1 MKINK
6 NDFSF
11 EESLKYLDRLGAD
24 MTDNEGMR
32 AFRSMEQD
40 ELPVDRVVKVFCVA
54 MSIKI
59 IKKFSHAG
67 VHTEYVH
74 AGTVSQILHVLQSAV
89 QLRQVE
95 MQVDGGI
102 MALFD
107 APMKKDVEDIIN
119 ISAQVRSI
127 NDVVLKK
134 FRLPLG
140 EQTVSVGLE
149 YGPVSYFASRY
160 SNLEGVCYGGTIQRA
175 KKLADVKDD
184 SVNISEDIYMNLSED
199 MQDNLFVNK
208 EMTGDVKY
216 FFSQLI
222 NIRMRKWVVENK

>member
-1 MKINK
+1 MKIDK

-24 MTDNEGMR
+24 MTETEGMK
-32 AFRSMEQD
+32 AFRMMEKD
-40 ELPVDRVVKVFCVA
+40 ELPVDKVVKVFCVV
-54 MSIKI
+54 MSIRI
-59 IKKFSHAG
+59 INRYSHQG
-67 VHTEYVH
+67 IHTDYVH
-74 AGTVSQILHVLQSAV
+74 AGTVSQILHVLQSAI

-95 MQVDGGI
+95 MQADGGM

-119 ISAQVRSI
+119 ISAQVRSV

-140 EQTVSVGLE
+140 EQVVSVGIE
-149 YGPVSYFASRY
+149 YGPVTYFASRY
-160 SNLEGVCYGGTIQRA
+160 SNLEGVCYGSTIQRA
-175 KKLADVKDD
+175 KKLADVRDD
-184 SVNISEDIYMNLSED
+184 SVNISEDIYVNLSED
-199 MQDNLFVNK
+199 MQKNLFVNK
-208 EMTGDVKY
+208 EMTGELKY
-216 FFSQLI
+216 YFSQLI